1 MKFAF
6 GAALLAAAILTT
18 GCASRQALVPLSEGA
33 FDAPSARVGIA
44 MTGLPKPDTFFPGAD
59 CLLCYATASLANKSL
74 TNYTQTLSANDLGK
88 IKQDMAKALTKKGME
103 VKVID
108 QPIAIESLPDA
119 KQSGTNIAKKDFTSY
134 RSTHNIDKLVV
145 IQMISV
151 GYTRTY
157 ASYFPTSEPKASV
170 NGLGYMVDLKSN
182 VYEWYLPVTVA
193 KASDGPWDEP
203 AKFPGLTNAY
213 YQALEATGDEFLK
226 PFAST
231 AVSPMSTPAATTATA
246 PTTR

>member
-1 MKFAF
+1 MEEFMKFAF
-6 GAALLAAAILTT
+6 GAALLAAAFLTT
-18 GCASRQALVPLSEGA
+18 GCASRQALVPLSDSA
-33 FDAPSARVGIA
+33 FDAPAARVGIA
-44 MTGLPKPDTFFPGAD
+44 MTGIPKPDTFFPGAD

-74 TNYTQTLSANDLGK
+74 TNYTQTLSADDLGK

-103 VKVID
+103 AKVID
-108 QPIAIESLPDA
+108 QPIALESLPDA

-134 RSTHNIDKLVV
+134 RSIHNIDKLVV

-157 ASYFPTSEPKASV
+157 ASYFPTSEPKAST

-182 VYEWYLPVTVA
+182 VYDWYLPVTVT

-213 YQALEATGDEFLK
+213 YQALEATGDDFLK

-231 AVSPMSTPAATTATA
+231 TGSPMATTAA
-246 PTTR
+246 VPASR